1 MQVEPYPSWILE
13 LIEQYEAAVDD
24 DGPMDNGRLM
34 EFAVRVALENIEKT
48 SGGPFAALVVR
59 GDGELV
65 AVGYNEVIP
74 RNDSTAHAEVMAIRR
89 AEARLKTWT
98 LQPHAG
104 DAGTDSRD
112 AGEDSR
118 DAGDETPA
126 ATLKLLTT
134 CAPCILCTGAIHW
147 SGLRTVIAGA
157 RSDDAND
164 LGFREGPP
172 GFDPALVLGQVGIEY
187 QGDVRRDAALEVFR
201 SYRGRIYNG

>member
-1 MQVEPYPSWILE
+1 MQVEPYPSWILK
-13 LIEQYEAAVDD
+13 LIEEYEAAVDD
-24 DGPMDNGRLM
+24 DGAMDDGRLM

-74 RNDSTAHAEVMAIRR
+74 RKDSTAHAEVMAIRR
-89 AEARLKTWT
+89 AEARLNTWT

-104 DAGTDSRD
+104 EVGTESRD
-112 AGEDSR
+112 AGEK
-118 DAGDETPA
+118 TPA

-134 CAPCILCTGAIHW
+134 CAPCLLCTGAIHW

-157 RSDDAND
+157 RPDDAND

-172 GFDPALVLGQVGIEY
+172 GFDPAIVLGQVGIEY
-187 QGDVRRDAALEVFR
+187 RGDVRRDAALEVFR